1 MAQTNYTPI
10 QLYNSATATATP
22 SAGNLAFGELAINY
36 RDGKLFYKDY
46 AGVVQILAT
55 QAGSASA
62 LTGGSAGAIVYQSG
76 VSTTT
81 FLSLGVT
88 NYLLRAGASA
98 PEYVNPA
105 SVVVG
110 TATNVASGA
119 TGSIPYQSAAGTTT
133 FVAAGTAGQV
143 LTISGGLPTWAT
155 SGTATLAT
163 NLAGGAAGRIA
174 YQSALDTTA
183 FVAAGTAGQLLIANG
198 TSAPSWATPSTIT
211 VGTASTAIDLSGG
224 VLGSIPY
231 QTGAG
236 ATTFLA
242 LGTTNNVLTAG
253 VAGPQYVAQSTLSVG
268 AATTATNIAGGVTGA
283 VPYQT
288 SAGATTLLAPGSNGF
303 VLTMASGVPSWA
315 AAGTATT
322 ATNLAGGSAG
332 TLPYQSAVG
341 TTAFLSTGSAG
352 QFLISTGAS
361 APVWTSGSSL
371 SVGSATNLA
380 GGTTGSV
387 PYQTSAGTTTLLA
400 PGTNGYV
407 LTLAAGVPTWA
418 AGSSVSLSANN
429 TWTGTQSFVGS
440 SSVVAEKLTN
450 AAEPANIIGTPTP
463 STVNLYA
470 ASGAVTYYTSNA
482 TTNWTINFAFSSGTS
497 LNTALATGDAMTF
510 VLLSKQGGTPYYP
523 TSFTVDGS
531 PVTPIWLGGSAPIS
545 GDASSTDVYTFTVIK
560 TAAATFTILAAQSQY
575 A

>member
-10 QLYNSATATATP
+10 QLYNSATPTATP
-22 SAGNLAFGELAINY
+22 SPSNLAFGELAINY
-36 RDGKLFYKDY
+36 RDGRLFYKDY
-46 AGVVQILAT
+46 TGAVQVLAT
-55 QAGSASA
+55 QSGSASA
-62 LTGGSAGAIVYQSG
+62 LTGGAAGAIAYQSG
-76 VSTTT
+76 VSVTT
-81 FLSLGVT
+81 FLSLGT
-88 NYLLRAGASA
+88 TGFLLRAGATA
-98 PEYVNPA
+98 PEYVNPNYLL
-105 SVVVG
+105 VG
-110 TATNVASGA
+110 SAFNLDGGA
-119 TGSIPYQSAAGTTT
+119 VGSLPYQSASGVTS
-133 FVAAGTAGQV
+133 FVAAGTTGQV
-143 LTISGGLPTWAT
+143 LTISGGVPTWAT

-163 NLAGGAAGRIA
+163 NLAGGAAGNLV
-174 YQSALDTTA
+174 YQSGTNTTA
-183 FVAAGTAGQLLIANG
+183 FVTAGTSGQLLVSNG

-211 VGTASTAIDLSGG
+211 VGTATTATNVAGG
-224 VLGSIPY
+224 ALGSVPY
-231 QTGAG
+231 QTGSG

-268 AATTATNIAGGVTGA
+268 SATTATNIAGGVTGA

-288 SAGATTLLAPGSNGF
+288 SAGTTTLLAPGSNGY
-303 VLTMASGVPSWA
+303 VLTMASGIPSWA

-332 TLPYQSAVG
+332 TLPYQSATG

-361 APVWTSGSSL
+361 APAWTSGSTL
-371 SVGSATNLA
+371 SVGTSTNLA

-387 PYQTSAGTTTLLA
+387 PYQSSTGTTTLLA

-407 LTLAAGVPTWA
+407 LTLAGGVPTWA

-429 TWTGTQSFVGS
+429 TWTGTQSFTGT

-450 AAEPANIIGTPTP
+450 AAEPANIIATTTP

-482 TTNWTINFAFSSGTS
+482 TTNWTVNFAFSSGTS
-497 LNTALATGDAMTF
+497 LNTALAIGDAMTF
-510 VLLSKQGGTPYYP
+510 VLISKQGGTPYYP
-523 TSFTVDGS
+523 TAFTVDGS
-531 PVTPIWLGGSAPIS
+531 SVTPQWLGGSAPIS